1 MRYPIRFALALI
13 LVSQSAFAE
22 IHASDCERAAKYSES
37 RRGSAVLVMQNG
49 RTIFEHYA
57 NDGSANRRW
66 PIFSGTKSFWG
77 IAALAAAQ
85 EGLFRLDDPVSD
97 TITEWKSDPR
107 KSQITIR
114 QLLSQT
120 DGIEG
125 ASHLQRPSIRDRNAM
140 AIGLPS
146 VAEPGS
152 AFIYGPSHLQIFSE
166 LLRRKLRGRSVIS
179 YFEAHVANRLGLH
192 DLKYKKDERGNPLPA
207 TGFELTAREWARLG
221 ELVLG
226 NGNYHRRQIVPS
238 NVLRE
243 AFVGSQVNP
252 AYGLTFWLNH
262 QAPNGR
268 EADHGAN
275 ARFALAKPAM
285 AWRLH
290 LQGCACGHGGGA
302 WIALPATIH
311 YSVLESSHCPPGIG
325 RKFFGRA
332 VFATGA
338 RANAVTGRIDLL
350 VGLANGQSIM
360 GDRSHEEQA
369 LRKIQHEWAE
379 ARVKGDAS
387 YTRRLEAEDCTIVW
401 PDGRIVNKRGDLQSM
416 TDIEFSEFTIENLH
430 VRLYG
435 DTGIVV
441 GEGIIKAHKRNQDPS
456 AENSS
461 GPTHLS
467 KRMAHGR

>member
-1 MRYPIRFALALI
+1 MNASSWSRFAQRSGYSGLLLATFAT
-13 LVSQSAFAE
+13 SPAAFAE
-22 IHASDCERAAKYSES
+22 IKASDCANAAKYSES

-77 IAALAAAQ
+77 IAALAAVQ

-166 LLRRKLRGRSVIS
+166 LLRRKLGGRSVIS
-179 YFEAHVANRLGLH
+179 YFEAHVANRLGLR
-192 DLKYKKDERGNPLPA
+192 DLKYKKDARGNPLPA

-221 ELVLG
+221 ELVIG
-226 NGNYHRRQIVPS
+226 NGNYHRRQIVPVECVARS
-238 NVLRE
+238 VCWFAGKSGVRTHVLVESAGTER
-243 AFVGSQVNP
+243 
-252 AYGLTFWLNH
+252 TR
-262 QAPNGR
+262 GR
-268 EADHGAN
+268 YGAN
-275 ARFALAKPAM
+275 ARFALAKRAM
-285 AWRLH
+285 VRRLH

-302 WIALPATIH
+302 WVALPAAIH
-311 YSVLESSHCPPGIG
+311 YSVVESSHCPPRIG
-325 RKFFGRA
+325 RKLFGRA
-332 VFATGA
+332 VSAAGA
-338 RANAVTGRIDLL
+338 WAIFVILKPFCH
-350 VGLANGQSIM
+350 SE
-360 GDRSHEEQA
+360 RS
-369 LRKIQHEWAE
+369 
-379 ARVKGDAS
+379 
-387 YTRRLEAEDCTIVW
+387 
-401 PDGRIVNKRGDLQSM
+401 
-416 TDIEFSEFTIENLH
+416 
-430 VRLYG
+430 
-435 DTGIVV
+435 
-441 GEGIIKAHKRNQDPS
+441 
-456 AENSS
+456 
-461 GPTHLS
+461 
-467 KRMAHGR
+467 